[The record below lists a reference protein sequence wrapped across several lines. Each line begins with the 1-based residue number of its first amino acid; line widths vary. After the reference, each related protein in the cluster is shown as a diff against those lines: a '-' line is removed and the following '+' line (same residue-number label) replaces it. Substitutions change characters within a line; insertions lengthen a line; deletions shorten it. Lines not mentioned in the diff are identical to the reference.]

1 MDTIKFLFLFFL
13 IGATS
18 LSIFLFID
26 VLLLRNKRY
35 INICNTWQ
43 FPMLLALTLEVF
55 FYI

>member
-1 MDTIKFLFLFFL
+1 MDTIKILFLFFL

-43 FPMLLALTLEVF
+43 FPMLLALTLEVIF
-55 FYI
+55 NI